1 MKIHARVLHPGRARG
16 QALVLDQALSFW
28 GGFDPATG
36 AIVDRHHPQCG
47 VCVAG
52 RALVMPGSRGSAGT
66 PAGVAEALRRSC
78 GPAAF
83 LLPGPDAN
91 IATGALVAARLYGL
105 AVPVL
110 AVGGLDRIA
119 DGALLEIGEDGVI
132 AVR

>member
-1 MKIHARVLHPGRARG
+1 MKIHAQVLHPGRARA

-36 AIVDRHHPQCG
+36 EIIDRHHPQCG
-47 VCVAG
+47 VCVAD

-66 PAGVAEALRRSC
+66 PAGVAEALRRGC
-78 GPAAF
+78 GPAAI
-83 LLPGPDAN
+83 LLPGHDAN

-110 AVGGLDRIA
+110 AADGLDRIA
-119 DGALLEIGEDGVI
+119 DGAALEIGEDGVI